1 MGLSAIPR
9 GGKSIPALGGG
20 ARHPRQQAA
29 SLPGERGGRIHR
41 WQGSRAG
48 RGRQPGKGILF
59 SPRLSG
65 CQRRWMHLE
74 HSTDSLRPA
83 ASPSGDPQPAC
94 CKHTHSTRMQARVRE
109 DIYLRNNSLA
119 KELSLVAGE
128 SGLQPAHL
136 LTPGYLVIHGFIF
149 SFRQT
154 PLFPPCHSV
163 HEEFG
168 SKMAFSSFSF
178 TQQLLPLHGGGKMQQ
193 PPAWSVQTVG
203 REVAISSP
211 KPAAVPG
218 LCGSGEGLL
227 KAACVQTRAA
237 LSYRALKCMCPTPEV
252 FTSFTVSPVT
262 AWSWY
267 QHFLT

>member
-20 ARHPRQQAA
+20 AQHPRQQAA

-41 WQGSRAG
+41 WQGSGAG
-48 RGRQPGKGILF
+48 GGRLPRKGILS

-65 CQRRWMHLE
+65 CPRRWTHLE
-74 HSTDSLRPA
+74 RSTDSVRPA

-136 LTPGYLVIHGFIF
+136 PTPGYLVIHGFIF

-154 PLFPPCHSV
+154 PLFPPCHLV

-168 SKMAFSSFSF
+168 SKMVFLLFLSHSSCCLCMGERRCNNPLLGPCRLLAGRFPSPAQSLQPCLGSAGQERGCSRQPACRQGRLVP
-178 TQQLLPLHGGGKMQQ
+178 TGHSSARAQQLKYLH
-193 PPAWSVQTVG
+193 PS
-203 REVAISSP
+203 
-211 KPAAVPG
+211 
-218 LCGSGEGLL
+218 LFLL
-227 KAACVQTRAA
+227 
-237 LSYRALKCMCPTPEV
+237 
-252 FTSFTVSPVT
+252 
-262 AWSWY
+262 
-267 QHFLT
+267 